1 MRAVLKSPECRKFFL
16 TTSTFPQYWSPAYT
30 HKKKTM
36 LFLPIDKKRRQIE
49 LWEDVCCSKKES
61 TNLFILYANSI
72 LSLLGC
78 AGNGISP
85 RFPIALPIL
94 YTISKATS
102 VGTKPTAR
110 NIAASPGFIT
120 QNSNQGA
127 HQQYYKHI
135 VTSHNWLITVDTATH

>member
-1 MRAVLKSPECRKFFL
+1 VLL
-16 TTSTFPQYWSPAYT
+16 
-30 HKKKTM
+30 
-36 LFLPIDKKRRQIE
+36 
-49 LWEDVCCSKKES
+49 KES

-78 AGNGISP
+78 AGGNGISP

-110 NIAASPGFIT
+110 NIAASPEFIT

-127 HQQYYKHI
+127 H
-135 VTSHNWLITVDTATH
+135 